1 MRKIADISA
10 LVFIFAMA
18 ILSVISIFG
27 IWDLFGQDVIE
38 KSVKTMGLLAFFSV
52 VILVA
57 EKFVSPSDENTS
69 PEAPHDVSLF
79 TITRMTTVV
88 TLIISA
94 AVLAFLG
101 VLSIWEVF
109 SSEVVWKS
117 FASLGIL
124 AFSSAI
130 IAVLCLKREN
140 HAILKQG
147 IFKMSGVSAVIW
159 LIVFLWL
166 AGAFFSMIMPF

>member
-10 LVFIFAMA
+10 FVFICAMA
-18 ILSVISIFG
+18 ILSLVAIFG
-27 IWDLFGQDVIE
+27 VWDVFAQDVIE
-38 KSVKTMGLLAFFSV
+38 KSFKTMGLLAFFSV

-57 EKFVSPSDENTS
+57 ERFVAVDET
-69 PEAPHDVSLF
+69 ELAGGAPYDVTLF
-79 TITRMTTVV
+79 ATTRLTTVV
-88 TLIISA
+88 VLIISA

-117 FASLGIL
+117 VTSLGIV

-130 IAVLCLKREN
+130 ISVLCLKREN
-140 HAILKQG
+140 HPMLKNG
-147 IFKMSGVSAVIW
+147 AFKMSGPTAFVGLV
-159 LIVFLWL
+159 VFVWI
-166 AGAFFSMIMPF
+166 ATAFIGMLF